1 VDCGAVVAL
10 LAKVQPTGVKPGPG
24 GGPLQAGSVQ
34 RGPVRVSDCG
44 EATDDSRVT
53 AMVTDR
59 KSCRPLAAPVSV
71 AEAEALLGGFD
82 PESGEDFGV
91 TPRVTEA

>member
-1 VDCGAVVAL
+1 
-10 LAKVQPTGVKPGPG
+10 
-24 GGPLQAGSVQ
+24 
-34 RGPVRVSDCG
+34 
-44 EATDDSRVT
+44 
-53 AMVTDR
+53 MVTDQ